1 MTYEEVLQF
10 IFFRPRL
17 GRHKPGTQRMEKLL
31 RQLGNP
37 QKKLKFVHIAGTN
50 GKGSVTAMTANCL
63 KLAGYKTG
71 HFISPFVLEFRERIQ
86 IDGEMIPKEKLIEY
100 ADRVKKI
107 VDEMDGQNEIINSFE
122 IDTAIG
128 FLWFAEE
135 HCDIVCLEV
144 GLGGLYDATNVIN
157 TPLVTAITSI
167 SLDHTNLLGDTT
179 AKIAWEKC
187 GVIKSGSVVVTYPTQ
202 DRDAL
207 AVIMERCAAMQVPLV
222 VPAMGGVTVLDNA
235 VLHTRVQYGS
245 LEFTLKL
252 PGAHQIQ
259 NAMMV
264 VEILR
269 QLSSKGFAVPDNVI
283 EQGIETVFFPARQE
297 IVREK
302 PLILI
307 DGAHNLSGAQSLA
320 DTMKKL
326 PGRKTMIIGM
336 LADKDYEHSARLL
349 AGECRRVITVPVDN
363 PRALLAQDLAK
374 AIGDACPC
382 VTACKDYG
390 QALKLAESGME
401 QEDAVIICG
410 SLYLASDMRK
420 LLITE

>member
-1 MTYEEVLQF
+1 MTYDEALKF
-10 IFFRPRL
+10 IHSRPRL
-17 GRHKPGTQRMEKLL
+17 GRKKPGTQRMEQLL
-31 RQLGNP
+31 HQLGDP
-37 QKKLKFVHIAGTN
+37 QKNLKFVHIAGTN

-71 HFISPFVLEFRERIQ
+71 HFISPFILEFRERIQ
-86 IDGEMIPKEKLIEY
+86 INGEMIPKEKLAGY
-100 ADRVKKI
+100 AVRIKEI
-107 VDEMDGQNEIINSFE
+107 VDQMDRRDEIINEFE

-144 GLGGLYDATNVIN
+144 GLGGLYDATNVI
-157 TPLVTAITSI
+157 TAPLVTVVTSI
-167 SLDHTNLLGDTT
+167 SLDHMNLLGDTT

-202 DRDAL
+202 DKDAL
-207 AVIMERCAAMQVPLV
+207 AVIMERCAALQVPLV
-222 VPAMGGVTVLDNA
+222 IPAMGGMRVLDDA
-235 VLHTRVQYGS
+235 VLHTRVQYGN

-269 QLSSKGFAVPDNVI
+269 QLAAKGFPVNDEI
-283 EQGIETVFFPARQE
+283 MERGIETVFFPVRQE
-297 IVREK
+297 VISEH

-307 DGAHNLSGAQSLA
+307 DGAHNFSGAQSLA
-320 DTMKKL
+320 DTLQKL
-326 PGRKTMIIGM
+326 VGHKTMIIGM
-336 LADKDYEHSARLL
+336 LSDKDYEHSAKLL
-349 AGECRRVITVPVDN
+349 AKECQKVITVSPDH
-363 PRALLAQDLAK
+363 PRALSPEVLAQ
-374 AIGDACPC
+374 AIGNACPRVIPC
-382 VTACKDYG
+382 PDYE
-390 QALKLAESGME
+390 QALKFAKTGTSE
-401 QEDAVIICG
+401 EDAIIICG

-420 LLITE
+420 LLVKD

>member
-1 MTYEEVLQF
+1 MTYEQALAF
-10 IFFRPRL
+10 IHSRPRL
-17 GRHKPGTQRMEKLL
+17 GRKKPGTMRMEKLL
-31 RQLGNP
+31 HQLGDP
-37 QKKLKFVHIAGTN
+37 HKKLKFVHIAGTN
-50 GKGSVTAMTANCL
+50 GKGSVTATTANCL
-63 KLAGYKTG
+63 RLAGYKTG
-71 HFISPFVLEFRERIQ
+71 HFISPFILEFRERIQ
-86 IDGEMIPKEKLIEY
+86 IDGKMIPEQSLIQY
-100 ADRVKKI
+100 AQRVKAI
-107 VDEMDGQNEIINSFE
+107 VDQMDGQDEIINEFE

-144 GLGGLYDATNVIN
+144 GLGGLYDATNVIDA
-157 TPLVTAITSI
+157 PLVTAITSI

-187 GVIKSGSVVVTYPTQ
+187 GVIKSGSVAVTYPTQ
-202 DRDAL
+202 DKDAL
-207 AVIMERCAAMQVPLV
+207 AVIMERCAALQVPLI

-235 VLHTRVQYGS
+235 ALHTRVQYGS

-269 QLSSKGFAVPDNVI
+269 QLSSKGFTVPDSII
-283 EQGIETVFFPARQE
+283 ERGIETVFFPARQE
-297 IVREK
+297 IVREN

-374 AIGDACPC
+374 AIGGACPC
-382 VTACKDYG
+382 VTACEDYE
-390 QALKLAESGME
+390 QALKLAESGTE
-401 QEDAVIICG
+401 QEDAIIICG